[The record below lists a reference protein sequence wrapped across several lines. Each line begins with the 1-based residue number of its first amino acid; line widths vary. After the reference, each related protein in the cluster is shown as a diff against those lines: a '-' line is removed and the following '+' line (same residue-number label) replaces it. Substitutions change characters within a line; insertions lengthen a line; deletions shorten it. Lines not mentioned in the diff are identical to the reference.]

1 MATTEIYRYLPV
13 DETTEVGLDPEGYL
27 VDLTQW
33 TPDVARALAGEEGI
47 SLDEA
52 HWEVIE
58 VLRDFYAR
66 YEMAPAMR
74 PLVKAVGRSLGPDKG
89 RSIHLMRLFP
99 GSLPRWRLAWRGCPN
114 PAIACDMNFLAHGWL
129 ARGGSDDFLYGNLI
143 ADGVKGVELDAW
155 GEEVAGGIRHH
166 RRVDAYVDA
175 HPVVREARARA
186 PSPQRRYAGI
196 ALDLLWIISSLGN

>member
-1 MATTEIYRYLPV
+1 
-13 DETTEVGLDPEGYL
+13 
-27 VDLTQW
+27 
-33 TPDVARALAGEEGI
+33 
-47 SLDEA
+47 
-52 HWEVIE
+52 
-58 VLRDFYAR
+58 
-66 YEMAPAMR
+66 
-74 PLVKAVGRSLGPDKG
+74 
-89 RSIHLMRLFP
+89 
-99 GSLPRWRLAWRGCPN
+99 
-114 PAIACDMNFLAHGWL
+114 MNFLAHGWL

-196 ALDLLWIISSLGN
+196 ALDLLWDHFLARQLMTPERDVLVMRCYRVLEGRVAPARLEAMMPALIRQDWLRGYADFSFTCRAVAGVGRRITGPNHLARLVPWMERDYVRLAKDFEALWDDLEGELSVAP